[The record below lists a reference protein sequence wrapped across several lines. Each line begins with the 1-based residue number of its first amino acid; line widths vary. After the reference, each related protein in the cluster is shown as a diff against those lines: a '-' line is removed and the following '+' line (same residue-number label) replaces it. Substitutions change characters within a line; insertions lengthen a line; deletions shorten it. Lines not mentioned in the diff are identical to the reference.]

1 MDVPG
6 PLPGAEGTEGVAVTP
21 HLLNLDGTPLTWAE
35 LHARNEAYWATHE
48 RDGSSRIPPRPRG
61 LSSRCEYGSHMR
73 CGGKRLVPFGYT
85 SCDCTCHQRTEAVQ
99 P

>member
-6 PLPGAEGTEGVAVTP
+6 PVPGAEGTEGVAVTP

-35 LHARNEAYWATHE
+35 LHARNEEWWRLHGPDGYTQPVSVLPE
-48 RDGSSRIPPRPRG
+48 RVG
-61 LSSRCEYGSHMR
+61 LSMTPGAIY
-73 CGGKRLVPFGYT
+73 KRVWRARKRERLG
-85 SCDCTCHQRTEAVQ
+85 RAEAVQ